1 MSIVVCCA
9 KGRNRGLGVGLTRGL
24 PNDKELFDP
33 EEVAEY
39 LGVKKSTV
47 WRWCRSGYLR
57 CLKIGKGWRIRRDAL
72 EDLLKQS
79 KNSASF
85 E

>member
-1 MSIVVCCA
+1 LSAVPREGIEVW
-9 KGRNRGLGVGLTRGL
+9 GVGLTRGL

-47 WRWCRSGYLR
+47 WRWCRSGHLR

-79 KNSASF
+79 ENSANF